1 MKIFINC
8 ATGLGNIILFL
19 PAYRLLIK
27 KYPNAKYTIALDSR
41 FYDNPF
47 IKLQFG
53 KECNFIKIYSK
64 KEGYLKFLFSFIKLI
79 KFHFDI
85 SLSAFNGNSIFNGI
99 CLFLV
104 RSKKTLYFKT
114 SSKLFNKIFNPTL
127 NFPPKD
133 KHYIEI
139 NYSIVNSL
147 GIEGDIPKRWII
159 LESDKEIKTLE
170 FNKDIL
176 WIGVHPG
183 GNIDFNSARQ
193 WPKEYYKKLIGY
205 ILQQYNAKIIIFG
218 KDTME
223 SKLLDFIISENK
235 NNCIKI
241 INRSLIEVSILLSKC
256 DIFIG
261 NDSSLMNMSVALN
274 VPTLCI
280 IGPTNPYKTGP
291 YGKNHAIAKLNL
303 NCMPCFDSGYSELC
317 PHHKCLN
324 KLYPEIVLNK
334 FESLIINENII

>member
-1 MKIFINC
+1 MKIFVNC

-19 PAYRLLIK
+19 PAYRALRK
-27 KYPNAKYTIALDSR
+27 KYPNAKYTIAIDSR
-41 FYDNPF
+41 FYDDSF
-47 IKLQFG
+47 IRLQFG
-53 KECNFIKIYSK
+53 EECNFVKIYSK
-64 KEGYLKFLFSFIKLI
+64 EEGYLKFLFSFIKLF
-79 KFHFDI
+79 KFHYDI
-85 SLSAFNGNSIFNGI
+85 SFAAYAGNSIFNGI
-99 CLFLV
+99 CLFLI

-147 GIEGDIPKRWII
+147 GIEGRIPQRWII
-159 LESDKEIKTLE
+159 LESDKETKTLE
-170 FNKDIL
+170 FNKDML

-193 WPKEYYKKLIGY
+193 WPKEYYKKLMRY
-205 ILQQYNAKIIIFG
+205 ILQQYNAKIVIFG
-218 KDTME
+218 RGAKE
-223 SKLLDFIISENK
+223 NKLLDFIISGNEK
-235 NNCIKI
+235 NCIKV
-241 INRSLIEVSILLSKC
+241 INRSLSQVSILVSEC

-280 IGPTNPYKTGP
+280 IGPTNPKKTGP
-291 YGKNHAIAKLNL
+291 YGNKHKHISLNL
-303 NCMPCFDSGYSELC
+303 NCQPCFDSGYSEEC
-317 PHHKCLN
+317 PHRNCLA
-324 KLYPEIVLNK
+324 KLSPEIVLS
-334 FESLIINENII
+334 EIIKYIENEI